1 MTTTAPCK
9 FVILILYVKMC
20 HWDGSMYAKKC
31 LKRPKGV
38 IKMAK
43 RKRTKGQIMIPK
55 TLHRKLIIEQQ
66 ESLLKPGVS
75 SGAPEG

>member
-20 HWDGSMYAKKC
+20 HWDGSMYAKKS
-31 LKRPKGV
+31 LKRQKGV
-38 IKMAK
+38 TKMTK
-43 RKRTKGQIMIPK
+43 RKRTKGQIMILK

-75 SGAPEG
+75 SVAPEG